1 MHDLAEQL
9 DAARRA
15 PGPPRARRL
24 APAAHRSPVRRRR
37 QDGDEARRH
46 VALLQLEV
54 PSPRALA
61 AQGDMLITSAALV
74 QIDTLRAGRGGG
86 GEAGAVAGAGRVDGQ
101 GGVTSPLK

>member
-15 PGPPRARRL
+15 PGPPRA
-24 APAAHRSPVRRRR
+24 RRRR